1 MWHVDIHPHLASL
14 SSTAGPF
21 MSQYNRAIG
30 SGDVQELMC
39 VDRIA
44 NCCCLICWIAKY
56 VISDYTYCVMQVT
69 MYMYIV

>member
-1 MWHVDIHPHLASL
+1 
-14 SSTAGPF
+14 
-21 MSQYNRAIG
+21 MSQYSRAIG

-39 VDRIA
+39 VGRIA
-44 NCCCLICWIAKY
+44 NCCCLICWIAKC